1 MQTQSSV
8 VETTRDAHT
17 QLEFIDGLRA
27 VSALLVVLHH
37 AFLFTGHTGDAE
49 AAMPAAG
56 KLFEHLNEAVPV
68 FIVLSGFVLL
78 PRGMNLKGKLG
89 RYIYRRSRR
98 ILPPYYAAL
107 ALFALLIAVVPA
119 LHQQHGT
126 AWDDKIPV
134 TATSTMAHVFMVH
147 NLSLSTAYTFDGPM
161 WSVATEYQIYFLL
174 PLVLLPLW
182 RKFNRWV
189 MLTATVAFALA
200 IPVAAPAL
208 NQAHLWFVALFA
220 FGLVAR
226 SLVNERTI
234 PRWAPVAASVLWIV
248 AIGCMLIPAMKLVI
262 TDLAVGAASAA
273 SVAVLADRER
283 SGRPSRGL
291 SFFGSPALVRVGL
304 FSYSIY
310 LVNVWTLRLQIATEA
325 RFAMMLI
332 IAAPIAIATSYLFY
346 RAVERRVL
354 TSHQQK
360 AGA

>member
-1 MQTQSSV
+1 MQTQPSV
-8 VETTRDAHT
+8 VETTRDARI

-27 VSALLVVLHH
+27 VSALLVVAHH

-68 FIVLSGFVLL
+68 FIVLSAFVLL

-107 ALFALLIAVVPA
+107 AVFALLIAVVPA

-182 RKFNRWV
+182 RRFNRWV
-189 MLTATVAFALA
+189 MLAATVAFALA

-234 PRWAPVAASVLWIV
+234 PRWAPVAASVARTWRPPKGRLDLPPRPYRNFNTN
-248 AIGCMLIPAMKLVI
+248 LIPGTPAHYAGDTHKRAHARWADAAARRRIERRYAPTAGSYRALC
-262 TDLAVGAASAA
+262 VGVS
-273 SVAVLADRER
+273 E
-283 SGRPSRGL
+283 
-291 SFFGSPALVRVGL
+291 
-304 FSYSIY
+304 
-310 LVNVWTLRLQIATEA
+310 
-325 RFAMMLI
+325 FACTVT
-332 IAAPIAIATSYLFY
+332 AAPKAPHFAAPHSPQS
-346 RAVERRVL
+346 EPRR
-354 TSHQQK
+354 
-360 AGA
+360 